1 MPEFGETNRG
11 FKMKGFSPFTQTE
24 TDGGKDNKKQTTK
37 ETVPISKKPDLK
49 NWSMER
55 LMDSLHNMPQRNQ
68 ADFKKFAAIKNEVL
82 RRNPNVDWGEN
93 VDELD

>member
-37 ETVPISKKPDLK
+37 E
-49 NWSMER
+49 
-55 LMDSLHNMPQRNQ
+55 SLLQ
-68 ADFKKFAAIKNEVL
+68 
-82 RRNPNVDWGEN
+82 
-93 VDELD
+93 